1 MKFALAQA
9 GAVDVDYLA
18 FKVKQKGELEL
29 DENGKIKGI
38 DDTIKDLKT
47 QFSQQFTSSKE
58 NKIDEKKLP
67 DEDGGDKGM
76 TKKELLAKPYAE
88 RNKIYQEDPEKFN
101 EIMKS

>member
-1 MKFALAQA
+1 M
-9 GAVDVDYLA
+9 DYIRDRNSI
-18 FKVKQKGELEL
+18 FP
-29 DENGKIKGI
+29 
-38 DDTIKDLKT
+38 
-47 QFSQQFTSSKE
+47 FSLHDSRIVQ